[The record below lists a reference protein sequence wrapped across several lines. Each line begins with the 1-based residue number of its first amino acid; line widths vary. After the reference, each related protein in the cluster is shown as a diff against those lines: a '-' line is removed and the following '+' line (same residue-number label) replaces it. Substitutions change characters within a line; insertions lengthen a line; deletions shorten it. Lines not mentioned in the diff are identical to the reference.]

1 MENNQPKTNVFSRV
15 KQKMQLFSMKMHFGI
30 DGYSNPAVSI
40 GAASPLM
47 ASGRFVHSD
56 LSDEE
61 LTTAYRE
68 NWLAKRIIDT
78 PAEDMTRNWYTLSTA
93 VSQEDMDELYRLEA
107 EHSVKQEITNGFRW
121 SRLYGGAIAIMIIDD
136 FVDPIE
142 DSLNPDSLLQDCFH
156 GLLVLDR
163 TQVEPSLEIETDI
176 RDPEYG
182 MPKYY
187 TVYEYDENGGTIPC
201 RYHHSR
207 VLRFTGRELPPTEA
221 EREDYWGASEL
232 EHIWDE
238 LMRRCSTAANITELV
253 FRANLLCLK
262 TGDLTE
268 MLASGN
274 DEHIEKVFRVMEAE
288 NHFRT
293 SYGLQLLN
301 ANDSMENL
309 NYDFAG
315 LPQIYEQCLL
325 DMAGAAE
332 IPATKLFGRSP
343 QGMNATGESDMRNY
357 YEVIASRQERDLR
370 PVLEKLLP
378 VMAMSCWGYV
388 PEDLQIRFEPM
399 TPLSTGD
406 QIHQAKEHSEMLVQ
420 LFQAG
425 AITKEELREEMIE
438 WSGRHGVLT
447 KLKGKAG
454 PNHK

>member
-1 MENNQPKTNVFSRV
+1 MRLRAMAKINLALDVLGKRPDGYHDVRMIMQTISMYDALDIQIKKEPGIELSTNLPYVPADSRNLAYKAADLLMQEFDIKEGLQIHLEKFIPVSAGMAGGSSDAAAVLVGVNNLFRLGLS
-15 KQKMQLFSMKMHFGI
+15 KQELMKRGSTLGADIPYCVMRGTALAEGIGEKLTPLPSVPECFVLVGKPSVSVSTKAAYESLRLDAIDRRPDI
-30 DGYSNPAVSI
+30 DG
-40 GAASPLM
+40 
-47 ASGRFVHSD
+47 
-56 LSDEE
+56 
-61 LTTAYRE
+61 
-68 NWLAKRIIDT
+68 
-78 PAEDMTRNWYTLSTA
+78 
-93 VSQEDMDELYRLEA
+93 
-107 EHSVKQEITNGFRW
+107 
-121 SRLYGGAIAIMIIDD
+121 MI
-136 FVDPIE
+136 E
-142 DSLNPDSLLQDCFH
+142 S
-156 GLLVLDR
+156 
-163 TQVEPSLEIETDI
+163 
-176 RDPEYG
+176 
-182 MPKYY
+182 
-187 TVYEYDENGGTIPC
+187 
-201 RYHHSR
+201 
-207 VLRFTGRELPPTEA
+207 
-221 EREDYWGASEL
+221 
-232 EHIWDE
+232 
-238 LMRRCSTAANITELV
+238 
-253 FRANLLCLK
+253 LK